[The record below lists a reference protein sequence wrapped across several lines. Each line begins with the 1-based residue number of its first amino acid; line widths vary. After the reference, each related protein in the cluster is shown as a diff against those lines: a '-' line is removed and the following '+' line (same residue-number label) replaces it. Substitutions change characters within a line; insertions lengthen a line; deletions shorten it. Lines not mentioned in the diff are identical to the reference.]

1 MATLSISL
9 ICNVLCK
16 NKKPMISD
24 HRCFFCFT
32 RAFEKLL
39 EKENISNE
47 AKKSFT
53 LDMIRLYQNNCDKF
67 IAPEFSRELH
77 SILKSYTL
85 NSDPYKK
92 TKKENNDQALSMFP
106 ELEEIIRQSKDP
118 FGTALRLA
126 IAGNIIDFAVN
137 DNFNLQATIDRS
149 LTTLFA
155 IDHSNRLKNALE
167 KAKTVLYLGDNAGEI
182 VLDKLF
188 IETIKHPNLI
198 YVVRGAP
205 VINDATMEDAEY
217 IGMSNI
223 VKVISNGYD
232 AASTIPSKSS
242 KEFQKYFE
250 KSDLI
255 ISKGQGNLEGLFPL
269 NDDRLFFLLMVKC
282 DVIAEFLKVKKE
294 SFVVYNP
301 S

>member
-1 MATLSISL
+1 
-9 ICNVLCK
+9 
-16 NKKPMISD
+16 MISD

-39 EKENISNE
+39 GKENISNE

-53 LDMIRLYQNNCDKF
+53 LDMVRLYQNNWDKL
-67 IAPEFSRELH
+67 IAPEFARELH

-92 TKKENNDQALSMFP
+92 AKKENNDQALSMFS
-106 ELEEIIRQSKDP
+106 ELEEIIRQSEDP

-126 IAGNIIDFAVN
+126 IAGNIIDFAAN
-137 DNFNLQATIDRS
+137 DDFNLQATIDRS

-155 IDHSNRLKNALE
+155 IDHSGRLKNALE

-188 IETIKHPNLI
+188 IKTIKHPNLI

-223 VKVISNGYD
+223 ARVISNEYD
-232 AASTIPSKSS
+232 APSTILHKSGKTFQHWF
-242 KEFQKYFE
+242 KEA
-250 KSDLI
+250 DLI
-255 ISKGQGNLEGLFPL
+255 ISKGQGNLEGLIPL

-282 DVIAEFLKVKKE
+282 DVVAEFLKVKKE
-294 SFVVYNP
+294 SFVVYNT
-301 S
+301 SV